1 MTSRPKSSP
10 ARQSRPD
17 AAARRPAPKVKV
29 WIAFPAGAKF
39 GHGRADLL
47 ALIDRLGSIQRA
59 VQEIGMSYRYAWGYL
74 RELEAAAGIKLL
86 ERPAGRGPA
95 AGTRLSPEGRRFLAQ
110 YRRFEAEMAVE
121 AERRF
126 AAVFRPARNLRRG

>member
-1 MTSRPKSSP
+1 MTPRSRSAGKPQVRSGASI
-10 ARQSRPD
+10 
-17 AAARRPAPKVKV
+17 PAPKVKV

-39 GHGRADLL
+39 GHGRAELL
-47 ALIDRLGSIQRA
+47 ELIDRLGSIQQA

-74 RELEAAAGIKLL
+74 RELEAAAGVKLL

-95 AGTRLSPEGRRFLAQ
+95 AGTRLSPEGRRFLER
-110 YRRFEAEMAVE
+110 YRRFESGMAAE

-126 AAVFRPARNLRRG
+126 ARIFGGVHE